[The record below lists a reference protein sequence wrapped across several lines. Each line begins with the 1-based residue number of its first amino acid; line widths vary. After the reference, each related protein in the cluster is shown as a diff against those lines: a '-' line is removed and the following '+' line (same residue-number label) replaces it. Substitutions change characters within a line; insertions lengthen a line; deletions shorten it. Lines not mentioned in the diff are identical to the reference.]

1 MSGKMSYKK
10 EGVLFY
16 SIKNQENGESN
27 RNAMGLAKYS
37 AGAASGYANM
47 FSTFK
52 TSSLPSTKSPLAGA
66 DYAFPPKAGNKY
78 YLPYDNTDTS
88 DFTFEKETNPN
99 AIDFGL
105 PTRITCQNPGNWTV
119 INQYQLDCLQSG
131 SKPED
136 ISGFTTFG
144 NMKNGDGAPVENSS
158 ATCTVEKKGDK
169 VVLVIAFTA
178 TMGEGDYFKVGVVST
193 NAEVAIINSYPGA
206 TGLTDPICITL
217 CNKISELGRGQGM
230 STRKMS
236 DVTGSPRPGT
246 LINWTDYVIAPNNP
260 VNSGIEKAQINEIGF
275 IQTPEGSLSIRG
287 TYDDPNFGAG
297 GGSTTAITQATFKGS
312 GTGKYANVSLVNI
325 TYDNTGDLLTGGKV
339 PGLRKLVL
347 YSEKWN

>member
-1 MSGKMSYKK
+1 MPGKMTYQK

-16 SIKNQENGESN
+16 SVKNQSNGESN
-27 RNAMGLAKYS
+27 RNSMKLAKYNS
-37 AGAASGYANM
+37 SGYANM

-52 TSSLPSTKSPLAGA
+52 TSSLPSTKSPLPGA
-66 DYAFPPKAGNKY
+66 DYAFPPKAGLKY

-105 PTRITCQNPGNWTV
+105 PTRITCQNSGNWTV

-131 SKPED
+131 AKPED

-144 NMKNGDGAPVENSS
+144 NMKSGDGAPVKNSS

-178 TMGEGDYFKVGVVST
+178 AMNEGDYFKVGVVST
-193 NAEVAIINSYPGA
+193 NAKVAIINSYPGA
-206 TGLTDPICITL
+206 TGLVDPICITL
-217 CNKISELGRGQGM
+217 CNKISELAGGQGM

-236 DVTGSPRPGT
+236 DIKGNPRPAT
-246 LINWTDYVIAPNNP
+246 LINWTDYKIPANNAD
-260 VNSGIEKAQINEIGF
+260 NSGIKVPQINEKAF
-275 IQTPEGSLSIRG
+275 IQTPEGSLSIEG
-287 TYDDPNFGAG
+287 TYDDASFGASG
-297 GGSTTAITQATFKGS
+297 AGVTSIPKATFKGS

-325 TYDNTGDLLTGGKV
+325 TYDNSGDLLTGGKV